1 MGDRMNHFKLWIGIS
16 LVFISGGVVGSLGT
30 GYVLKER
37 EHRFFHSPAG
47 RTGFI
52 VERLTRK
59 LALSDGQKA
68 DIAKIVQETQEKSH
82 TRFMSHREEMRSI
95 LHEGIAEIRKKLTPP
110 QQEKMDQLHREFEK
124 KRMMRENCENKRC
137 EP

>member
-1 MGDRMNHFKLWIGIS
+1 MGDRMNHFKLWVGIS
-16 LVFISGGVVGSLGT
+16 LVFILGGVIGSLGT

-59 LALSDGQKA
+59 LELSDAQKA
-68 DIAKIVQETQEKSH
+68 DIATIVQKIQEKSH

-95 LHEGIAEIRKKLTPP
+95 LEEGIAEIRKKLTPP
-110 QQEKMDQLHREFEK
+110 QQEKMDRLHREFEK
-124 KRMMRENCENKRC
+124 KRMMRETGGNRK
-137 EP
+137 